1 MNTAT
6 PSTTIHADRK
16 LYITKACKTDID
28 RIMVILGEARIQMGR
43 MGIDQWQYGYPNRDI
58 IKEDV
63 IAGRSFAV
71 RTEEKGEIYATF
83 CLKTDGEPTYREI
96 FDGAWITRGSYGALH
111 RIAVCN
117 AERGSGMADAMVAF
131 ALEECRR
138 LGLGA
143 LRSDTHAGNR
153 PMQKLLFRTGFT
165 RCGIIYLKTG
175 EERVAFEKAVE
186 TEASV

>member
-63 IAGRSFAV
+63 IAGRSLPCEPKKREKFMLHFA
-71 RTEEKGEIYATF
+71 
-83 CLKTDGEPTYREI
+83 
-96 FDGAWITRGSYGALH
+96 
-111 RIAVCN
+111 
-117 AERGSGMADAMVAF
+117 
-131 ALEECRR
+131 
-138 LGLGA
+138 
-143 LRSDTHAGNR
+143 
-153 PMQKLLFRTGFT
+153 
-165 RCGIIYLKTG
+165 
-175 EERVAFEKAVE
+175 
-186 TEASV
+186 